1 MIKCSQCN
9 NNIKNNNT
17 CYCESCFLDRDN
29 NNTSME
35 LLHGARYL
43 NNYRLKHCHNNNNNN
58 DYDEEHDKY
67 F

>member
-1 MIKCSQCN
+1 
-9 NNIKNNNT
+9 
-17 CYCESCFLDRDN
+17 
-29 NNTSME
+29 ME